1 MAIQTDIRPH
11 PGRFAG
17 LPNASDRAKAFRQA
31 KRHSAMVRLLR
42 RILPLIA
49 VAVAGLYFLPSF
61 LTVKTKTGEASVESI
76 DVTGGGLKMVNPRFK
91 GVNEKYGVYN
101 VRAEYGTQHVDNPE
115 LITLNKIT
123 GDIVGKTGET
133 TTLEAPTGI
142 YQSKEQELTFD
153 NGALIGGTAGYRGK
167 LKTATAFMQENKIVS
182 KDPVDLAFHNSTIK
196 ADTMTLYSSESRA
209 IFEGRVKV
217 HLEKAPEGGA
227 Q

>member
-1 MAIQTDIRPH
+1 MAIQTDVRQVPA
-11 PGRFAG
+11 RFAAISNSG
-17 LPNASDRAKAFRQA
+17 DRAKAFREA
-31 KRHSAMVRLLR
+31 KRHSALVKMLR
-42 RILPLIA
+42 RFLPVLA
-49 VAVAGLYFLPSF
+49 VVITALYFMPSG
-61 LTVKTKTGEASVESI
+61 LSVKIKGGEASVQSV

-91 GVNEKYGVYN
+91 GVNEKYGAYD
-101 VRAEYGTQHVDNPE
+101 VRAENATQHVENPE
-115 LITLNKIT
+115 LITLNTIT
-123 GDIVGKTGET
+123 GNIVSKAGET

-153 NGALIGGTAGYRGK
+153 NGALIGGTAGFKGK
-167 LKTATAFMQENKIVS
+167 LKTATAFLQENKIIS

-196 ADTMTLYSSESRA
+196 AQTMTLYSSELRA